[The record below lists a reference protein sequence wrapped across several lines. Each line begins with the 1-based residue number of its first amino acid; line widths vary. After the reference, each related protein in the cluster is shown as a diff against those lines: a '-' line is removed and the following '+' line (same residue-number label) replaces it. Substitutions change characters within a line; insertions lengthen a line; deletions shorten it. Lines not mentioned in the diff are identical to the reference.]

1 MAAGITFQVL
11 RYEPSIG
18 APDSVILNCVTSGNY
33 VAAQGGTTVDF
44 DPAKF
49 ADPNGIG
56 ILGGPL
62 NPPKTP
68 PSIENC
74 QLANGDY
81 AQITVGATLNAY
93 KISFWTNNNAE
104 LGNGA
109 YPAGTLTIK
118 LPLR

>member
-1 MAAGITFQVL
+1 MGITFQVL

-18 APDSVILNCVTSGNY
+18 APDSVILNAVMAGNY
-33 VAAQGGTTVDF
+33 VTGQGGTTVDL
-44 DPAKF
+44 DPSTF
-49 ADPNGIG
+49 TDPNGIG
-56 ILGGPL
+56 ILGDPL
-62 NPPKTP
+62 NQPKTP
-68 PSIENC
+68 PSIETC
-74 QLANGDY
+74 QLAGGDY
-81 AQITVGATLNAY
+81 AQITPGATLNAN